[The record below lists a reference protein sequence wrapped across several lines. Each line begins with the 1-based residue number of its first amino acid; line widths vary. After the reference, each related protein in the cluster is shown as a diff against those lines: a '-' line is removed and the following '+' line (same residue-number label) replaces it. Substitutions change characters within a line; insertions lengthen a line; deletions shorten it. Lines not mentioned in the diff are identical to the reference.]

1 MQELAD
7 PKHDRVVKSMPAP
20 PHRPLTAYGLFLPNN
35 RVDWKLLRD
44 HLKREGRVGTAE
56 LIQMLDVA
64 SWIVRNNMVIT
75 VGNEPN
81 VVKLSDPITIVGDIH
96 GQFYDFLKLLEVG
109 GDP

>member
-7 PKHDRVVKSMPAP
+7 PKHDRMVKSMPAP

-35 RVDWKLLRD
+35 KVDWRLLKD

-64 SWIVRNNMVIT
+64 SWIVK
-75 VGNEPN
+75 NEPN
-81 VVKLSDPITIVGDIH
+81 VIRLSDPVTIVGDIH
-96 GQFYDFLKLLEVG
+96 GQYYDLLKLLEVG
-109 GDP
+109 GNPE